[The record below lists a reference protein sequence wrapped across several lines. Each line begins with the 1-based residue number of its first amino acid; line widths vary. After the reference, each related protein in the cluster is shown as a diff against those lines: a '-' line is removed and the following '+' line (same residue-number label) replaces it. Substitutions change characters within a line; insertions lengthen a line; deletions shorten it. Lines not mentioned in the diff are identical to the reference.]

1 MTDAETTKR
10 EGQAGRRRERGV
22 VSVFVVIALI
32 VLVGFVALAIDNGY
46 VLATRSQLQNA
57 SDAAALA
64 AAVSIREGSTLA
76 GAASDAVA
84 TAARNRAGDSNVV
97 IDAGDVEFGSF
108 DFDAREFVPGGY
120 AGVTA
125 VRVTASRDAGSAQG
139 PLQLLLA
146 PVLGLDSAD
155 VVAAATAAL
164 GRRDVM
170 LVQDVSGSFRDEL
183 PQARDALR
191 DFSNATAAQ
200 GLSGDRIGLA
210 IFSNESRLERPLS
223 DIPEELSPLIGTI
236 NSFPHSDAIDEFD
249 GYTDIGDGLDEGI
262 DELLAKT
269 RRSSQQVIILVSDG
283 VPCPSSRRQ
292 PALDAVDRAD
302 AEDISIF
309 TVYLDQPGTTTCSG
323 TTQGDSDFM
332 RQLISGFG
340 KFYETTNPNDLDDIL
355 VSIVAE
361 MPMVLVE

>member
-1 MTDAETTKR
+1 MSHARTMRDEP
-10 EGQAGRRRERGV
+10 GRRRERGV

-32 VLVGFVALAIDNGY
+32 VLIGFVALALDNGY
-46 VLATRSQLQNA
+46 VLVTRSQLQNA

-64 AAVSIREGSTLA
+64 AAVSIREGSTL
-76 GAASDAVA
+76 GAAAADAVA
-84 TAARNRAGDSNVV
+84 TAAENRAGDANVV

-108 DFDAREFVPGGY
+108 DFDGREFVSGGF

-125 VRVTASRDAGSAQG
+125 VRVTASRAAGSPQG

-146 PVLGLDSAD
+146 PVLGLDAAN
-155 VVAAATAAL
+155 VVATSTAAL

-191 DFSNATAAQ
+191 DYVLATEAQ

-210 IFSNESRLERPLS
+210 IFSNESRLERELS
-223 DIPEELSPLIGTI
+223 EIPEERPALIGTI
-236 NSFPHSDAIDEFD
+236 DTFPHSDSIDAFD
-249 GYTDIGDGLDEGI
+249 GFTDIGDGLNEGI
-262 DELLAKT
+262 DELLDKA
-269 RRSSQQVIILVSDG
+269 RSSSQQVIILVSDG
-283 VPCPSSRRQ
+283 VPCPSSRR
-292 PALDAVDRAD
+292 PNALNAVDRAED
-302 AEDISIF
+302 EDISIF

-323 TTQGDSDFM
+323 TTQGDSAFM
-332 RQLISGFG
+332 RQLVSGFG
-340 KFYETTNPNDLDDIL
+340 KFYETTNANDLDDIL